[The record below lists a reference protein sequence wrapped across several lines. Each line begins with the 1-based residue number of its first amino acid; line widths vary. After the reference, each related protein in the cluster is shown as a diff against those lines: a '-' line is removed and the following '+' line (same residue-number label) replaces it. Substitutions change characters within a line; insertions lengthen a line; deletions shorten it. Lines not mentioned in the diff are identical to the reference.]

1 MKQKYRQFGLTV
13 LFLGYIALMIWLL
26 FGQRSQGESGTENL
40 NIVPFTTLKLY
51 MNLLENS
58 TNHYL
63 VRHAFINLVGN
74 VVMFIPLGYLLPG
87 VYKRAQ
93 NFFAMLLYT
102 VVVIV
107 LIETIQYITGLGS
120 CDIDDLILNVP
131 GVMIGWCIRRI
142 GTSKRK

>member
-1 MKQKYRQFGLTV
+1 MKKKYRQFGLTV
-13 LFLGYIALMIWLL
+13 LFLGYVALMIWLL
-26 FGQRSQGESGTENL
+26 FGQRSQGKSGVQNL
-40 NIVPFTTLKLY
+40 NIVPFATLNLY
-51 MNLLENS
+51 WDLLQNS
-58 TNHYL
+58 SNDAL

-87 VYKRAQ
+87 VYKRVQ
-93 NFFAMLLYT
+93 SFFAMLLYT

-131 GVMIGWCIRRI
+131 GAMIGWCICRV
-142 GTSKRK
+142 GASKRK

>member
-1 MKQKYRQFGLTV
+1 MKKKYRQFGLTV
-13 LFLGYIALMIWLL
+13 LFLGYVALMIWLL
-26 FGQRSQGESGTENL
+26 FGQRSQGKSGVQNL
-40 NIVPFTTLKLY
+40 NIVPFATLNLY
-51 MNLLENS
+51 WDLLQNS
-58 TNHYL
+58 SNDAL

-87 VYKRAQ
+87 VYKRVQ
-93 NFFAMLLYT
+93 SFFAMLLYT

-131 GVMIGWCIRRI
+131 GAMIGWCIRRV
-142 GTSKRK
+142 GASKRK